1 MVFMIGFVLG
11 LYTGVLVM
19 SLKFKKQLKKME
31 TTVHMPTGG
40 ATTETFTAENLVGS
54 AKTEEE

>member
-19 SLKFKKQLKKME
+19 SLKFKKQLKRME
-31 TTVHMPTGG
+31 TTVHMSEG
-40 ATTETFTAENLVGS
+40 
-54 AKTEEE
+54 AKTEIFSAEDLAETVKTKED